1 MTKRNYTPAHIANYF
16 LWRAWQ
22 ENIDITPM
30 KLIKLVYIA
39 YGWNLVINENKLFD
53 EEIVAWKYGPVIPSL
68 YHEFKRFGASAITKN
83 DYAANFDIETGE
95 LKEVPVIASDD
106 KDTVNILDATWFN
119 YKDRSGTDLS
129 RITHD
134 PGSAWFKAY
143 YEKGDNSV
151 LDDEDIKL
159 RALEAINNLIKKSQ
173 TTTNTTP
180 NITPHNE

>member
-1 MTKRNYTPAHIANYF
+1 MTTKKYTPAHIANYF

-22 ENIDITPM
+22 ENIGITPM

-53 EEIVAWKYGPVIPSL
+53 EPIVAWKYGPVIPSL
-68 YHEFKRFGASAITKN
+68 YHEFKRFGALPIAKD

-95 LKEVPVIASDD
+95 MQEVPAIDLSD
-106 KDTVNILDATWFN
+106 KDTVNILDAVWVN
-119 YKDRSGTDLS
+119 YKNRSGTSLS

-143 YEKGDNSV
+143 YEKGDNTV
-151 LDDEDIKL
+151 LDDEDIKR
-159 RALEAINNLIKKSQ
+159 RALTAINELIKKS
-173 TTTNTTP
+173 TP
-180 NITPHNE
+180 NND